1 MRVLTSIELQQVCG
15 GSIQP
20 YLYTVPWAIGLTL
33 IFYEVADVL
42 LPNFAI
48 PVGCIGFL
56 LGIYAGYYEEQDPDS
71 IELPLF

>member
-1 MRVLTSIELQQVCG
+1 MRLLTPLESQYIS
-15 GSIQP
+15 GSSMQP